1 MSEKKICFIK
11 EAPGGLGHASTE
23 KVLSEGIETGRKT
36 ANQTFIEKF
45 RLIFGF
51 FMLVLGL
58 YFGVFS
64 TGIGVSLGFLSFLTS
79 PFVMVT
85 DK

>member
-1 MSEKKICFIK
+1 MSEKEHAFITG
-11 EAPGGLGHASTE
+11 APQ
-23 KVLSEGIETGRKT
+23 RKT
-36 ANQTFIEKF
+36 NNPTFIEKF

-51 FMLVLGL
+51 FMLILGL

-64 TGIGVSLGFLSFLTS
+64 TGIGVSLGFLSFMAS
-79 PFVMVT
+79 PFVMIT